1 MTRWNSSVD
10 DLRST
15 LQCSLA
21 NGTLTTAELTEI
33 EIGESASHCPRSS
46 ILHICKS
53 FRRKLAAPSVAKEG
67 VTP

>member
-46 ILHICKS
+46 ILHICKT
-53 FRRKLAAPSVAKEG
+53 FRRKLAASTASEG
-67 VTP
+67 RKAP